1 MTAIA
6 SVRWLVAAL
15 GLLFVMTPARAD
27 EGWPQTRAERTGYRE
42 TSSLADVSS
51 FLDALKARGAP
62 IEVRTIGRSAGGRPL
77 VMAIASRPAVADAA
91 ATRKAGK
98 LVVYVQANIHGGEVE
113 GKEAALMLLRDV
125 ARNDHG
131 AGALLDRLVLLVV
144 PIFNVDGNE
153 TLGDGL
159 RIRPS
164 QDGPDRVGQRS
175 NGAGLDLNRDAIK
188 ATAPETRAVL
198 EHVYRAWDPALSFD
212 LHTTNGTRHGFVL
225 TYSPPLNPNTDNA
238 VRGYTAELLLGVRKR
253 LKRERGWLLFDY
265 GNVEGRAPQRGWYTF
280 GQEGRY
286 VTNYVGLRNRLA
298 VLSEAA
304 SFQPF
309 QVRVE
314 ATLGFVRAVL
324 DEMARNAD
332 HVAALVREADAQVV
346 AWGEDPSKAPPL
358 GVRFEFAARGTE
370 IIPLEAVPPGQK
382 VDHHKA
388 PATDALRAE
397 TLPVYDRFRATR
409 AARLPAAYLVPAEQ
423 ADVVTLLRRHGVVV
437 ERLDERWRGPVQRF
451 VITESVTSRQA
462 WQGGNLTRLE
472 GRFEAFDATVAPGT
486 FLVRTAQPLG
496 LLAFH
501 LLEPLSL
508 DGAAAWGFLGDAVT
522 KPGAY
527 PILEVLTPL
536 RVATKAVP

>member
-1 MTAIA
+1 MN
-6 SVRWLVAAL
+6 
-15 GLLFVMTPARAD
+15 PARGDDA
-27 EGWPQTRAERTGYRE
+27 WPQTRAERSGYRE
-42 TSSLADVSS
+42 TSSLADVSA

-62 IEVRTIGRSAGGRPL
+62 IEVRTIGQSAGGRLL
-77 VMAIASRPAVADAA
+77 VMAIAARPAVLDAA
-91 ATRKAGK
+91 AARRAGK

-125 ARNDHG
+125 ARNDHS
-131 AGALLDRLVLLVV
+131 AFSLLNRLVLLVV
-144 PIFNVDGNE
+144 PVFNVDGNE
-153 TLGDGL
+153 SLGDGL

-164 QDGPDRVGQRS
+164 QDGPDRVGQRP

-188 ATAPETRAVL
+188 AVAPETRAVL

-212 LHTTNGTRHGFVL
+212 LHTTNGTRHGFIL
-225 TYSPPLNPNTDNA
+225 TYSPPLNPNTDA
-238 VRGYTAELLLGVRKR
+238 GVIGYAREVLLPSIRQR
-253 LKRERGWLLFDY
+253 LKDERGWLLFDY
-265 GNVEGRAPQRGWYTF
+265 GNVEGRGAQRGWYTF

-309 QVRVE
+309 RVRVE
-314 ATLGFVRAVL
+314 ATLGFLRASL
-324 DEMARNAD
+324 DEIVRDAD

-370 IIPLEAVPPGQK
+370 TVPLEVVAPGKQ

-388 PATDALRAE
+388 PAPDTLRAE
-397 TLPVYDRFRATR
+397 PLPVFDRFRATR
-409 AARLPAAYLVPAEQ
+409 AERLPAAYLVPAEQ
-423 ADVVTLLRRHGVVV
+423 ADVVTLLRRHGVAVA
-437 ERLDERWRGPVQRF
+437 RLDEQWQGPAQRF

-501 LLEPLSL
+501 LLEPESL
-508 DGAAAWGFLGDAVT
+508 DGAAAWGFLGNTVS
-522 KPGAY
+522 KPGPY
-527 PILEVLTPL
+527 PILEVMTPL
-536 RVATKAVP
+536 RAATRPVP